1 MALVNAIIDSIW
13 FSLMGASFSARFAF
27 QSSRPAI
34 ACFTIASA
42 ASRSFSGATTAS
54 TAPSFSAASGFLS
67 APVQIH
73 SIALSTPITRGS
85 AHAAAEAREDAELHF
100 GEADRRGVDITR

>member
-54 TAPSFSAASGFLS
+54 TAPSFSAASAFLS

-73 SIALSTPITRGS
+73 SIALSTPITRGRRTLPPKPGKMPS
-85 AHAAAEAREDAELHF
+85 FTSGKPTDAA
-100 GEADRRGVDITR
+100 VDITR